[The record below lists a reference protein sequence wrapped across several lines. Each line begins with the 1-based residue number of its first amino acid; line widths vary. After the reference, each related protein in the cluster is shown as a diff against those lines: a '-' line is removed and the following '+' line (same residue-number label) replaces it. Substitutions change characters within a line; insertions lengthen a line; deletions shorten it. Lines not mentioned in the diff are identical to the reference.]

1 MSFDFNTAAAAAPA
15 LTAEQQERIAKLRE
29 QIAKIE
35 ARIAAIE
42 QGKPAPKAKKERP
55 LPNVGDV
62 VTFLFGR
69 TTPTTSPKEVT
80 GTVVA
85 VKPSEQVDGKTRPA
99 LVRVRF
105 GEGFDEQTAT
115 ILPAAIRESSAD
127 AQATED
133 AAE

>member
-1 MSFDFNTAAAAAPA
+1 MSFTTETTVATAAAT
-15 LTAEQQERIAKLRE
+15 LTAEQNERIAKLRD

-35 ARIAAIE
+35 ARIQQIIE
-42 QGKPAPKAKKERP
+42 GKPAKAAKKERP

-80 GTVVA
+80 GTVIA

-99 LVRVRF
+99 LVRVQF
-105 GEGFDEQTAT
+105 GEGFDAQVAT
-115 ILPAAIRESSAD
+115 ILPAAIRSTSGEVAEQSA
-127 AQATED
+127 E
-133 AAE
+133 

>member
-1 MSFDFNTAAAAAPA
+1 
-15 LTAEQQERIAKLRE
+15 
-29 QIAKIE
+29 
-35 ARIAAIE
+35 
-42 QGKPAPKAKKERP
+42 
-55 LPNVGDV
+55 PNVGDV

-69 TTPTTSPKEVT
+69 TTPPTSPKEVT

-127 AQATED
+127 EQANED

>member
-1 MSFDFNTAAAAAPA
+1 MSFATETTVAIAT
-15 LTAEQQERIAKLRE
+15 LTAEQNERIAKLRE

-35 ARIAAIE
+35 ARIQQIIE
-42 QGKPAPKAKKERP
+42 GKPAKAAKKERP

-80 GTVVA
+80 GTVIA

-99 LVRVRF
+99 LVRVQF
-105 GEGFDEQTAT
+105 GEGFDAQVAT
-115 ILPAAIRESSAD
+115 ILPAAIRESSAEV
-127 AQATED
+127 AQQI
-133 AAE
+133 AE

>member
-1 MSFDFNTAAAAAPA
+1 MSFDFNTTAAVAPA
-15 LTAEQQERIAKLRE
+15 LTAEQQARIAKLRE

-55 LPNVGDV
+55 LPKVGDV

-85 VKPSEQVDGKTRPA
+85 VKPSEQVGGKTRPA

-115 ILPAAIRESSAD
+115 ILPAAIREGSTD
-127 AQATED
+127 EQATED